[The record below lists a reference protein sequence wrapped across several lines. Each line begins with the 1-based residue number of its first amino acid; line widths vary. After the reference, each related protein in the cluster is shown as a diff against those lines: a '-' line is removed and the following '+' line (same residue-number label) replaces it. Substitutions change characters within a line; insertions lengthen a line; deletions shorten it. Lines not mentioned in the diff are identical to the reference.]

1 MLLHFPL
8 PSPSILRDSPVDD
21 VQVSLSYQSPMT
33 HIEPCVPDKI
43 FTSLQFHGTGR

>member
-8 PSPSILRDSPVDD
+8 PSPFILRDPPVDD
-21 VQVSLSYQSPMT
+21 VQVTLSYQSPMT
-33 HIEPCVPDKI
+33 HTVPRVPDKI